1 VTGANS
7 EEKMGRLVFFDA
19 SVLISHTTKTVSHR
33 APLPSSAGAHL
44 DALIGFAL
52 LSDALFVAAA
62 TLWKRATRFIG
73 SRISLSFM
81 RRRSRCSAL
90 ARLR

>member
-7 EEKMGRLVFFDA
+7 EEKLGRLVF
-19 SVLISHTTKTVSHR
+19 LISHHITKTVSHR

-52 LSDALFVAAA
+52 LCDALFVAAA